1 MDDTTKLKPN
11 HLDRHLVAGCST
23 GHNIKLRTQSTRQT
37 AVSLILS
44 NSTYTGVSWEF
55 IFLKVRLQS
64 DAINSGSDIMIDS

>member
-1 MDDTTKLKPN
+1 MDDTTKVKPN

-23 GHNIKLRTQSTRQT
+23 GHNVKLRTQSTRQT
-37 AVSLILS
+37 AV
-44 NSTYTGVSWEF
+44 YTGVSWEF